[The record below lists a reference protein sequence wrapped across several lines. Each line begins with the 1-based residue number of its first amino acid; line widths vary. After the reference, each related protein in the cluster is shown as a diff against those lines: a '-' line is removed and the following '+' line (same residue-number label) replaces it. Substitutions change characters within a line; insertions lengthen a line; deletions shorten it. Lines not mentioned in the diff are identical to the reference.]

1 LGYVCIHHHDES
13 LSIKKT
19 ITLFSFSTKLYPV
32 FMISSKSIHDP
43 PHPLPTCLPTY
54 HVFLQIKHTNK
65 LLDIQY
71 LNIKILQK
79 NKINPTINNNNN
91 VYKNNFS
98 IIKKTNY
105 YGKNGIH
112 SVPKQLLKKT
122 YERHDTSTR
131 TQRTGL
137 NGKVYEKRNGKV

>member
-1 LGYVCIHHHDES
+1 MYPPSWWVIIHKKNNHSVFFFHKT
-13 LSIKKT
+13 LSCFYDFIQ
-19 ITLFSFSTKLYPV
+19 IHPWSTTSSPHLPPN
-32 FMISSKSIHDP
+32 ISCFPANQTHKQIIRYSIFKYKN
-43 PHPLPTCLPTY
+43 TT
-54 HVFLQIKHTNK
+54 
-65 LLDIQY
+65 
-71 LNIKILQK
+71 K